1 MGRPVV
7 SEDGDDSRPALSAV
21 VLGYRAEEA
30 LPSIVAPLHDE
41 LIASGIDFELVLVAN
56 YNADDPDGTARIAAE
71 FANERDHVVVLA
83 EPKAGGMGWDMRS
96 GLMAARGDFIV
107 VIDGD
112 GQNPTSDV
120 MRIYEA
126 HLKSG
131 SPVIKGRRSIRG
143 DGWVRQVISA
153 VYNVAFILMFRAR
166 GLWDVNGKP
175 KGIART
181 ALGRMNLK
189 SDDWFADAE
198 IVLEA
203 RRLGLGLEEIP
214 VRFDENRHRGSFVN
228 WRTVVEFV
236 RNMLARRL
244 GR

>member
-1 MGRPVV
+1 MGGELER
-7 SEDGDDSRPALSAV
+7 RPALSAV

-30 LPSIVAPLHDE
+30 LTPIVTPLYDE
-41 LIASGIDFELVLVAN
+41 LVESGVDFELVLVAN
-56 YNADDPDGTARIAAE
+56 FHPEAPDETARVARE
-71 FANERDHVVVLA
+71 FAASHPHTVVLA
-83 EPKAGGMGWDMRS
+83 EPKEGAMGWDMRS
-96 GLMAARGDFIV
+96 GLHAARGDFIV

-112 GQNPTSDV
+112 GQNPTTDV
-120 MRIYEA
+120 MRIYHA
-126 HLKSG
+126 HLASG
-131 SPVIKGRRSIRG
+131 AAVIKGRRSIRG
-143 DGWVRQVISA
+143 DGWVRQVIST
-153 VYNVAFILMFRAR
+153 VYNVAFIVMFRAR

-175 KGIART
+175 KGITRE
-181 ALGRMNLK
+181 ALAQMNLE

-236 RNMLARRL
+236 RNMFARRL
-244 GR
+244 GGRSG